1 MMYNVEIFL
10 YKFTEVYYKLYIV
23 RSDTNSF
30 YYYKLNKSRSRII
43 ILSYISIVLSY
54 IILVL

>member
-1 MMYNVEIFL
+1 VMYNVEIFL